1 MVKATPS
8 NREDNEEQLTVKQT
22 PALDSKYRLIIVA
35 AQRSKQLQRGARARV
50 EIDNQQHK
58 HTRVALL
65 EVEQGKVD
73 FTITEAE

>member
-1 MVKATPS
+1 MAKATQP
-8 NREDNEEQLTVKQT
+8 NKEEHNEPVAEKQS
-22 PALDSKYRLIIVA
+22 PALDSKYRMIIVA

-73 FTITEAE
+73 FTITGEE